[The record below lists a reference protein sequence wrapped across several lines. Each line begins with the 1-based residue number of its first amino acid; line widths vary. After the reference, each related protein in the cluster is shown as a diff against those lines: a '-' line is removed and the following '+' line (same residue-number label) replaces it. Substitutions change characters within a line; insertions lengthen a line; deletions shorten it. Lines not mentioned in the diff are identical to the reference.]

1 MKFRLYIRLLFE
13 SLSMAFQSLISNKL
27 RSILSVIGISIGIFS
42 IITVFTAVDSLEMNI
57 KKSVQSLGKNVIY
70 IDKWLWVGGSNDYPW
85 WKYMNRPDAR
95 YSEVKALKEQPVNQ
109 LLDAVAFT
117 TTQNSTIRAGEKF
130 LENVKIDGHSFEFSK
145 IENLEITEGRF
156 FNEFED
162 LNAKNVAIIGHNVAM
177 GLFDKNKGLVG
188 KSITMFGKKV
198 EIIGVFKNQG
208 DNIVNLDFDDDIVV
222 PVKFLQYLTN
232 ETNGTNIIVKAKD
245 NVGADAVYE
254 ELRGSMRSI
263 RRQKPQ
269 EEDNFSLNKISF
281 LSDTITELFKT
292 INKFGL
298 IIGLFSLL
306 VGGFGVAN
314 IMFVSVKERT
324 NIIGIQKALG
334 AKNEFILF
342 HFLTEAIVLSI
353 LGGIIGIMLTWGV
366 SGLLNMIISGTESS
380 FRMVLT
386 WGNVL
391 QGIMFASVIGLLAG
405 LIPAYR
411 ASRLVPVEAIRSK

>member
-1 MKFRLYIRLLFE
+1 
-13 SLSMAFQSLISNKL
+13 MAFHSLISNKM
-27 RSILSVIGISIGIFS
+27 RSILSVIGITIGIFS

-57 KKSVQSLGKNVIY
+57 KNSLQSMGKNVIY
-70 IDKWLWVGGSNDYPW
+70 IDKWQWVGGGNDYPW
-85 WKYMNRPDAR
+85 WKYINRPDAKYNEIR
-95 YSEVKALKEQPVNQ
+95 AIQEQPVSN

-117 TTQNSTIRAGEKF
+117 SSTSATVRSGDEY
-130 LENVKIDGHSFEFSK
+130 LENVSVNGYSFEFTK
-145 IENLEITEGRF
+145 IQDIEISSGRF

-162 LNAKNVAIIGHNVAM
+162 KNARNVAIIGHNVAI
-177 GLFDKNKGLVG
+177 GLFDTDKGLVG
-188 KSITMFGKKV
+188 KYISIFGKKV

-208 DNIVNLDFDDDIVV
+208 DNIINIDFDDNVVV
-222 PVKFLQYLTN
+222 PVKFLQYISKDRN
-232 ETNGTNIIVKAKD
+232 NSNIIIKAKD
-245 NVGADAVYE
+245 NIGSDAVYE

-263 RRQKPQ
+263 RRLKPQ
-269 EEDNFSLNKISF
+269 QEDNFSLNKISF
-281 LSDTITELFKT
+281 LSETISELFGT

-342 HFLTEAIVLSI
+342 HFLTESVVLSV
-353 LGGIIGIMLTWGV
+353 LGGIVGILLTWG
-366 SGLLNMIISGTESS
+366 ISGALNLFLSS
-380 FRMVLT
+380 STSTFRMVLT
-386 WGNVL
+386 WDNVF
-391 QGIMFASVIGLLAG
+391 QGILYASAIGLLAG
-405 LIPAYR
+405 MIPAYR

>member
-85 WKYMNRPDAR
+85 WKYMNRPNAR

-117 TTQNSTIRAGEKF
+117 TTQNTTIRAGEKF

-177 GLFDKNKGLVG
+177 GLFDKSKGLVG

-366 SGLLNMIISGTESS
+366 SGLLNMFISGTESS

-386 WGNVL
+386 WGNVF

>member
-1 MKFRLYIRLLFE
+1 
-13 SLSMAFQSLISNKL
+13 MAFHSLISNKL
-27 RSILSVIGISIGIFS
+27 RSILSVIGITIGIFS

-57 KKSVQSLGKNVIY
+57 KSSLQSLGKNVIY
-70 IDKWLWVGGSNDYPW
+70 IDKWQWVGGGNDYPW
-85 WKYMNRPDAR
+85 WKYVNRPDAR
-95 YSEVKALKEQPVNQ
+95 YSEIKSIKEQPVSQ
-109 LLDAVAFT
+109 LIDAVAFT
-117 TTQNSTIRAGEKF
+117 SSTNTTVRAGDKF
-130 LENVKIDGHSFEFSK
+130 LENVKIDGYSFEFSK

-162 LNAKNVAIIGHNVAM
+162 KNARNVAVLGHNVAI
-177 GLFDKNKGLVG
+177 GLFDTDKGLVG
-188 KSITMFGKKV
+188 KYFSLFGKKV

-208 DNIVNLDFDDDIVV
+208 DNIINIDFDDNVVV
-222 PVKFLQYLTN
+222 PVRFLQYISSEEN
-232 ETNGTNIIVKAKD
+232 SANIIVKAKD
-245 NVGADAVYE
+245 NVGSDAIYE

-263 RRQKPQ
+263 RRLKPQ
-269 EEDNFSLNKISF
+269 QEDNFTLNKISF
-281 LSDTITELFKT
+281 LSDTITELFGT
-292 INKFGL
+292 INTFGL

-342 HFLTEAIVLSI
+342 HFLTESVVLSL
-353 LGGIIGIMLTWGV
+353 LGGIVGILLTWG
-366 SGLLNMIISGTESS
+366 ISGMLNFFLASGTST

-386 WGNVL
+386 MGNVF
-391 QGIMFASVIGLLAG
+391 QGILFASAIGLLAG
-405 LIPAYR
+405 MIPAYR